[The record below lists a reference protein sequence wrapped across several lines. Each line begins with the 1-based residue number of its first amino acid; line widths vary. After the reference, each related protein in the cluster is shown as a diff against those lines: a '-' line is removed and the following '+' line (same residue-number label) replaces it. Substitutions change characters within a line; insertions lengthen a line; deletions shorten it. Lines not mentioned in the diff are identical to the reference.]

1 MSKDYEIA
9 INNLKNSLPFITS
22 VILIEGVNSITF
34 ATDTWEF
41 KNNVTQLIESWESM
55 KVQDLKIS
63 GKKYVLRDFT
73 NDKYIAISIEGGGNI
88 IGVRDSNNILFA
100 QIESDGIIL
109 LAINEMRKFLEAI
122 KKDKLSEL
130 SYPIGEKKEKSNN
143 SSKKKDNMQIQ
154 NTQSTYNDLLL
165 TARLLAY
172 YRAQELTHENPLIT
186 DPLAE
191 LLAGD
196 LSFYL
201 QDHIRLSQNEYAI
214 VRSYYIETF
223 LLDPWCRKQKN
234 SQIILLGAGLD
245 SRAYRLK
252 SLERN
257 SHKIF
262 EVDLPNVIE
271 YKENLLKGQTPMCE
285 LTRVP
290 LNLSDSN
297 WTATMIDHG
306 FEPKLPTYWILE
318 GLVYYMEKKDAF
330 SLFAKTAEISSEESQ
345 IFVDLMHQSRWL
357 SDIYTINSNLTDPF
371 SRNIKWGIDIKDVP
385 KFFISANWDVSCE
398 FADKYDYNR
407 NVGQKGMIFVTGK
420 KM

>member
-1 MSKDYEIA
+1 MSKDIKIA

-109 LAINEMRKFLEAI
+109 LAINEMRKLLDAI
-122 KKDKLSEL
+122 KKDKLDEL
-130 SYPIGEKKEKSNN
+130 SYLLREKKEKLNLAFKETENN
-143 SSKKKDNMQIQ
+143 Q
-154 NTQSTYNDLLL
+154 NQNSQSAYNDLLL

-172 YRAQELTHENPLIT
+172 YRAQELTHENPLII
-186 DPLAE
+186 DPLAK

-196 LSFYL
+196 LTSYL
-201 QDHIRLSQNEYAI
+201 QDHIRLTQNEYII
-214 VRSYYIETF
+214 VRSHYVETF
-223 LLDPWCRKQKN
+223 LLDSWCWKQKN
-234 SQIILLGAGLD
+234 SQIALLGAGLD

-252 SLERN
+252 SLESN

-271 YKENLLKGQTPMCE
+271 YKENLLKGQTPMCD

-290 LNLSDSN
+290 LNLSESN
-297 WTATMIDHG
+297 WTTSMIDHG
-306 FEPKLPTYWILE
+306 FKPELPTYWILE
-318 GLVYYMEKKDAF
+318 GLAYYMEKKDAF
-330 SLFAKTAEISSEESQ
+330 SLFTKAAEISSEESQ
-345 IFVDLMHQSRWL
+345 IFVDLMHKSRWV
-357 SDIYTINSNLTDPF
+357 SDIYTVNSNLTDPF
-371 SRNIKWGIDIKDVP
+371 SRNIKWGIDIKDIP
-385 KFFISANWDVSCE
+385 KFFALANWDVSCE
-398 FADKYDYNR
+398 FADEYDYSR

>member
-1 MSKDYEIA
+1 LSKDYKIA
-9 INNLKNSLPFITS
+9 IKNLKNSLPFITS
-22 VILIEGVNSITF
+22 VILIEGANSITF
-34 ATDTWEF
+34 ATDNWEF
-41 KNNVTQLIESWESM
+41 KNDVAQLIESWESM

-73 NDKYIAISIEGGGNI
+73 NDKFVAISLEGEGNI
-88 IGVRDSNNILFA
+88 IGVRDGKRVLFA

-109 LAINEMRKFLEAI
+109 LAINEMRKLLDAI
-122 KKDKLSEL
+122 RKDKLSEL
-130 SYPIGEKKEKSNN
+130 SYSLGEKKEKLDF
-143 SSKKKDNMQIQ
+143 SSEKMDIKQNQ

-172 YRAQELTHENPLIT
+172 YRAQELTQENPLII

-196 LSFYL
+196 LSSYL
-201 QDHIRLSQNEYAI
+201 QDHIRLSQNEYTI

-234 SQIILLGAGLD
+234 SQIVLLGAGLD

-252 SLERN
+252 CLDSN
-257 SHKIF
+257 SHEIF

-271 YKENLLKGQTPMCE
+271 YKENLLKEQTPICD
-285 LTRVP
+285 LTRIVV
-290 LNLSDSN
+290 NLSDSN
-297 WTATMIDHG
+297 WTPIMIDHG

-330 SLFAKTAEISSEESQ
+330 SLFAKVAEISSAESQ
-345 IFVDLMHQSRWL
+345 IFVDLMHKSRWV
-357 SDIYTINSNLTDPF
+357 SDIYTVNSNLTDPF
-371 SRNIKWGIDIKDVP
+371 SKNIKWGIDIKDVP
-385 KFFISANWDVSCE
+385 EFLASANWDVTCE
-398 FADKYDYNR
+398 FADNYDYNR

>member
-1 MSKDYEIA
+1 MTKDYKIV

-34 ATDTWEF
+34 ATDNWEF
-41 KNNVTQLIESWESM
+41 KNDVAQLIESWESM

-73 NDKYIAISIEGGGNI
+73 NDKFIAVSLEGEENI
-88 IGVRDSNNILFA
+88 IGVRDGKRVLFA

-109 LAINEMRKFLEAI
+109 LAINEMRKLLEAI
-122 KKDKLSEL
+122 EKDNLSEL
-130 SYPIGEKKEKSNN
+130 SYSIGEKKEMLNI
-143 SSKKKDNMQIQ
+143 SSKKANVMQNQ
-154 NTQSTYNDLLL
+154 NNQSAYNDLLL

-172 YRAQELTHENPLIT
+172 YRAQELTRENPLII

-196 LSFYL
+196 LTFYL
-201 QDHIRLSQNEYAI
+201 QDHIRLSQNEYTI
-214 VRSYYIETF
+214 VRSHYIETF
-223 LLDPWCRKQKN
+223 LLDPWCRKQKR
-234 SQIILLGAGLD
+234 SQIVLLGAGLD
-245 SRAYRLK
+245 SRVYRLK
-252 SLERN
+252 PLRSN

-271 YKENLLKGQTPMCE
+271 YKENLLKEQIPMCD

-290 LNLSDSN
+290 FNLSDPN
-297 WTATMIDHG
+297 WTKSMIDHG
-306 FEPKLPTYWILE
+306 FKPELPTYWILE

-345 IFVDLMHQSRWL
+345 IFVDLMHKSRWV
-357 SDIYTINSNLTDPF
+357 SDIYTVNSNFTDPF
-371 SRNIKWGIDIKDVP
+371 SKNIKWGIDIKDVP
-385 KFFISANWDVSCE
+385 KFIALANWDVSCE